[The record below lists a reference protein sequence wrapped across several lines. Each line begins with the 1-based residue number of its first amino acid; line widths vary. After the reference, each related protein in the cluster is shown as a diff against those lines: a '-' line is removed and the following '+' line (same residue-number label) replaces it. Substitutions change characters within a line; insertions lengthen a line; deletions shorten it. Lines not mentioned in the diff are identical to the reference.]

1 MVPSTPTSTSG
12 AFWKG
17 SELGSE
23 PQAQPAAPSS
33 TSEVV
38 KSKSA
43 GHPARGGHPCSI
55 SRAQWAHHCSP
66 NLVWNPPPP
75 TPSPDSEKQAWGR
88 GGRGKHPGARPVGVG
103 WKATLTHC
111 PPWLRSPG
119 EMVGDQADRLLALLP
134 RGAHRLPH
142 RHAASPLPRQLLGVG
157 RRGGLHPAPG
167 GPGYGIGNG
176 NHGNRTRMGS
186 CGLGEGQP

>member
-17 SELGSE
+17 SELGTE
-23 PQAQPAAPSS
+23 PQAQPTAPTS

-43 GHPARGGHPCSI
+43 RHPARGGRPCSV
-55 SRAQWAHHCSP
+55 SRAQRTHHYSQH
-66 NLVWNPPPP
+66 LVWKPPSSSTQPRLR
-75 TPSPDSEKQAWGR
+75 KAGWGK
-88 GGRGKHPGARPVGVG
+88 GGGERHPGARPVGMG

-111 PPWLRSPG
+111 PPWLCSPG

-134 RGAHRLPH
+134 RGAHCLPH

-157 RRGGLHPAPG
+157 RRGSLHPAPG
-167 GPGYGIGNG
+167 GPGYRIGDG
-176 NHGNRTRMGS
+176 NYANPTRIGS